1 MTGEKNLNALVQSMK
16 PKLIDEEYVFC
27 SVPVEQVATLNINP
41 VCQFRELEGIT
52 LILTKQQ
59 AEQANLNY
67 EFVCRMITLFV
78 HSSLEAVGF
87 LAAITNKLAENDISI
102 NAVSAYYH
110 DHLFVPAK
118 KAEQVMHI
126 LTEMSK

>member
-1 MTGEKNLNALVQSMK
+1 MTGEKKLKALVQSMK
-16 PKLIDEEYVFC
+16 PKLIEAEYVFC
-27 SVPVEQVATLNINP
+27 SVPLEQVATLNVNP
-41 VCQFRELEGIT
+41 VCQFQELEGTT

-59 AEQANLNY
+59 AEKANLNY
-67 EFVCRMITLFV
+67 EFVCRMITLLV

-87 LAAITNKLAENDISI
+87 LAAITNELAENNISV

-110 DHLFVPAK
+110 DHLFVPAN

>member
-1 MTGEKNLNALVQSMK
+1 MAGEQKLSVLLQSMK
-16 PKLIDEEYVFC
+16 PKLIEEEYVFC
-27 SVPVEQVATLNINP
+27 SVSVEQVATLNVTP

-52 LILTKQQ
+52 LIITKQQ

-87 LAAITNKLAENDISI
+87 LAAITNKLAENEISV

-110 DHLFVPAK
+110 DHLFVPAN
-118 KAEQVMHI
+118 KAEQVMQI
-126 LTEMSK
+126 LTDMIK

>member
-16 PKLIDEEYVFC
+16 PKLIEEEYVFC
-27 SVPVEQVATLNINP
+27 SVPVKQVATLNVDP
-41 VCQFRELEGIT
+41 VCQFRELEGMT

-59 AEQANLNY
+59 AEKANLDY
-67 EFVCRMITLFV
+67 EFVCRMITLLV

-87 LAAITNKLAENDISI
+87 LATITNKLAENDISV

-110 DHLFVPAK
+110 DHLFVPAN
-118 KAEQVMHI
+118 KAEQAMYI